1 MLEGVTKKKNS
12 SLMRIFAS
20 RKLWFLKVLVLHLL
34 FNRTSSSFQGL
45 VIAGIGDINRPVESV
60 SLRQVGALAATGF
73 IWSRYSLVII
83 PKNWSLFS
91 VNMFV
96 GLTNM
101 YQVVRVL
108 IYQQNLAKEESQ
120 KAIEAK

>member
-1 MLEGVTKKKNS
+1 MSHFSIVIS
-12 SLMRIFAS
+12 SHF
-20 RKLWFLKVLVLHLL
+20 
-34 FNRTSSSFQGL
+34 SSPQGL
-45 VIAGIGDINRPVESV
+45 VIAGIGDISRPVENV

-108 IYQQNLAKEESQ
+108 LHQQEQKKKSATLAI
-120 KAIEAK
+120 KAQ